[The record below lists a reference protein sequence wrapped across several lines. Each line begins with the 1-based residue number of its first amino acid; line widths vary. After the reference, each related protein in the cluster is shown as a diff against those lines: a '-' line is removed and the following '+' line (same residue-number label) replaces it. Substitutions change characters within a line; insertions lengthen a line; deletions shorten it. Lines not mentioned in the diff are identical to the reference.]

1 MANFLG
7 APPIFACVVS
17 GNDRLTEAR
26 RQGCLRSQAVCP
38 VFPKDRIEEVK
49 QPEGRTPCLN
59 YTLRQPSH
67 NINLVDLPG
76 ALELFCR

>member
-1 MANFLG
+1 MT
-7 APPIFACVVS
+7 
-17 GNDRLTEAR
+17 DRPKQAGKDGR
-26 RQGCLRSQAVCP
+26 RSQAVCP

-49 QPEGRTPCLN
+49 QPKGRTPRLN

-76 ALELFCR
+76 ALELFWA